1 MANAI
6 YQSLIINAEV
16 NGLSPWKY
24 LEWLLSEI
32 KLKRI
37 LLAIYL
43 CQRKHMKNV
52 KLAPS
57 VLKNINTTSKKKPE
71 YYSIWKNY
79 SISGYLAYTH
89 HSIQRLQ
96 YSSYMSS
103 ALRFFQ
109 LSASFTGKIYDW
121 NIEQAPSNFDNFI
134 LHKFKGGRKTA
145 MLSNT
150 IKSKYSTW
158 LTLESTLNTQSIL
171 MPIFY
176 RRLIGQQTLW
186 KY

>member
-71 YYSIWKNY
+71 YYSI
-79 SISGYLAYTH
+79 
-89 HSIQRLQ
+89 
-96 YSSYMSS
+96 
-103 ALRFFQ
+103 
-109 LSASFTGKIYDW
+109 
-121 NIEQAPSNFDNFI
+121 
-134 LHKFKGGRKTA
+134 
-145 MLSNT
+145 
-150 IKSKYSTW
+150 
-158 LTLESTLNTQSIL
+158 
-171 MPIFY
+171 
-176 RRLIGQQTLW
+176 
-186 KY
+186 